1 LDLWSEDV
9 PLLQD
14 SGFCVSGMSAVDLLV
29 DSAGCAM
36 VVLLLL
42 MTDVVA
48 DFFPRP
54 LPDLSDSRRGLLP
67 AVSVPPPAALLT
79 AAG

>member
-1 LDLWSEDV
+1 
-9 PLLQD
+9 
-14 SGFCVSGMSAVDLLV
+14 MSAVDLPV

-36 VVLLLL
+36 VVLLL
-42 MTDVVA
+42 TDVVA